1 MQLNIKLCQQFVGP
15 HDIFNMRCMC
25 LIMWFKLRNFGWRAQ
40 SLPHGNYRGLTNVKC
55 TRSYA
60 PVSVPYAGKAQWGER
75 KRIWIQS
82 LQGEKKHREV
92 MLGFHSY
99 LVDHTPNGGSVVTKD
114 GLMTFSEAERFHG
127 SSMRVASAGKP
138 PHKLNGQFRTP
149 PRRRRTRHSYPPS
162 LPELN

>member
-1 MQLNIKLCQQFVGP
+1 MFEYVVQIE
-15 HDIFNMRCMC
+15 
-25 LIMWFKLRNFGWRAQ
+25 KLRVVGIVSSPWKLRR
-40 SLPHGNYRGLTNVKC
+40 LKNVMC

-82 LQGEKKHREV
+82 LQGEKKNREIR
-92 MLGFHSY
+92 LGFHSY

-114 GLMTFSEAERFHG
+114 GLMAFSEAERFDG

-138 PHKLNGQFRTP
+138 PHQLNGQFRTP
-149 PRRRRTRHSYPPS
+149 PRRRRTRHSSPPS